1 MAKFEGKELQVK
13 SYDPE
18 AYPFNRALA
27 VAAFE
32 QYMPMDFV
40 TGEGTDLMLET
51 MHVRYPYDQRNNTE
65 HVSTRETDQ
74 QGLYYRNLYA
84 LAYNPLRP
92 FFIQTYLDFIENVV
106 QPQFDEPIVYQK
118 KPTIRVHMPGDVAV
132 GEYHKDT
139 KYGHTP
145 EAVNFWVPA
154 TIAYYTNTLHVQT
167 SEDLAPQPVEP
178 LKVGQYVIFD
188 GVSLNHGNEPNLTS
202 TTRVS
207 FDFRTIPES
216 KFVASDQTSINTG
229 LRFAV
234 GEDGYYDLYSE
245 AGMNARREEI
255 AEGARRTTE
264 WIASL
269 DDDRQDKKNRHRSI
283 RQKIAQLAGL
293 STANSN

>member
-1 MAKFEGKELQVK
+1 M
-13 SYDPE
+13 
-18 AYPFNRALA
+18 
-27 VAAFE
+27 
-32 QYMPMDFV
+32 
-40 TGEGTDLMLET
+40 
-51 MHVRYPYDQRNNTE
+51 
-65 HVSTRETDQ
+65 
-74 QGLYYRNLYA
+74 
-84 LAYNPLRP
+84 
-92 FFIQTYLDFIENVV
+92 
-106 QPQFDEPIVYQK
+106 
-118 KPTIRVHMPGDVAV
+118 
-132 GEYHKDT
+132 
-139 KYGHTP
+139 
-145 EAVNFWVPA
+145 NFWVPA
-154 TIAYYTNTLHVQT
+154 TIAYYTNTLRVQT

-216 KFVASDQTSINTG
+216 KFVASDQISINTG

-269 DDDRQDKKNRHRSI
+269 DDDRQDKKARHRSI